1 MKQIPVNFLMNK
13 MRMKIEYKE
22 FKKELENKD
31 VDSNDKSI

>member
-1 MKQIPVNFLMNK
+1 MNK

-31 VDSNDKSI
+31 VDSNDKSIWNSLLKN